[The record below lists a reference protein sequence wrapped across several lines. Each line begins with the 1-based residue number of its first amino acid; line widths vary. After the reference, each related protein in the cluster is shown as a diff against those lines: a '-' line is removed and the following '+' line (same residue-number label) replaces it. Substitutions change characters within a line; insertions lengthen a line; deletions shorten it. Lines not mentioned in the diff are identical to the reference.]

1 VGSNP
6 TPSADFQLPD
16 SDGTAR
22 RARCI
27 GDVRVA
33 VVACLLLS
41 ACDASS
47 IAPTGSPTLP
57 QDWSI
62 REAAGLRIAAPT
74 AWLGPEVL
82 PAHDSTGGPIWVVF
96 KDRSG
101 TETLTF
107 MTWREASASTLA
119 RRQFDSE
126 RPQGDL
132 QNVTLSEGNHTRAVV
147 AVTAYAGWYDAN
159 GSGSYECRHLF
170 VQVAPAL
177 VADVIACGAHARG
190 TSTPAPDLRR
200 TQEQV
205 VLRLAP
211 VGGQP

>member
-1 VGSNP
+1 V
-6 TPSADFQLPD
+6 
-16 SDGTAR
+16 
-22 RARCI
+22 RA
-27 GDVRVA
+27 A

-47 IAPTGSPTLP
+47 IAPTESPTLP
-57 QDWSI
+57 KDWSI

-82 PAHDSTGGPIWVVF
+82 PAHDSTGGPVWVVF

-107 MTWREASASTLA
+107 MTWREASASALA
-119 RRQFDSE
+119 KRQFDGE

-132 QNVTLSEGNHTRAVV
+132 QNVTLSEGSRTRLAV
-147 AVTAYAGWYDAN
+147 AVTGYAGWYDAN

-170 VQVAPAL
+170 VQVAPTF
-177 VADVIACGAHARG
+177 VADVIACGAHVRG
-190 TSTPAPDLRR
+190 TSTPAPDLLRA
-200 TQEQV
+200 QDQAA
-205 VLRLAP
+205 LRLGVASGRP
-211 VGGQP
+211 